1 MIAETSYK
9 DEKCGVHA
17 FLLVPVLLL
26 NQFNLDVIWHPRKG
40 SLSHGMTSELTLN
53 KLAIVMSFLC
63 MPYLLIWRHYHR
75 TDLLINFFSS
85 EVPKLYRVCHW
96 HSSVG
101 CLLHLQQTQGRRR
114 RTTQSAQ

>member
-1 MIAETSYK
+1 
-9 DEKCGVHA
+9 
-17 FLLVPVLLL
+17 
-26 NQFNLDVIWHPRKG
+26 
-40 SLSHGMTSELTLN
+40 
-53 KLAIVMSFLC
+53 
-63 MPYLLIWRHYHR
+63 LLIWRHYHR